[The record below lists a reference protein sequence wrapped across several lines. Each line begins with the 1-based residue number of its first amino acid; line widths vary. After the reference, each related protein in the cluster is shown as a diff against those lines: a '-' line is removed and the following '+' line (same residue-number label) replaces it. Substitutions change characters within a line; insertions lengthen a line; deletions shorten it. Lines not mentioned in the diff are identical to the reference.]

1 MNVRTVI
8 ERLAKGDNLHLGF
21 SSGQRR
27 WWFEGPYQVIPEH
40 VVHAA
45 VRDGAVAVIE
55 AGDSL
60 FGLKGNSQ
68 TWLVEDA
75 AHRSSERDDDRQ

>member
-1 MNVRTVI
+1 MKVAAVI
-8 ERLAKGDNLHLGF
+8 ERLAKGDSLRLGF

-27 WWFEGPYQVIPEH
+27 WWFEGPYQAVPEH

-60 FGLKGNSQ
+60 FGFKGNSQ
-68 TWLVEDA
+68 TWLVEEATDGV
-75 AHRSSERDDDRQ
+75 HR

>member
-1 MNVRTVI
+1 MNVRTVV
-8 ERLAKGDNLHLGF
+8 ERLAKGDHLHLGF

-27 WWFEGPYQVIPEH
+27 WWFEGPFQAIPEH

-45 VRDGAVAVIE
+45 VRDGAVAVVE

-60 FGLKGNSQ
+60 FGFKGNSQ
-68 TWLVEDA
+68 TWLVED
-75 AHRSSERDDDRQ
+75 RSDAR